1 MAAITSDRYYE
12 LQAQVAKSNVRKD
25 VFEAHI
31 QPFISEQEQRLFQAF
46 CGTPANDVESLR
58 LIKMQHTV
66 LLSLKNSF
74 LTDIENGKLA
84 EAELKQKAGE

>member
-1 MAAITSDRYYE
+1 MAAITSERYYE
-12 LQAQVAKSNVRKD
+12 LQAQVAKSNVRLG

-31 QPFISEQEQRLFQAF
+31 QPFIGEQEQRLFEAF
-46 CGTPANDVESLR
+46 CATPAQDVESLR

-74 LTDIENGKLA
+74 LIDIDNGKLA
-84 EAELKQKAGE
+84 EAELKQNTGE